1 MRRGISR
8 VFAWCVFLAAMASLF
23 APQTYASFGKIQG
36 IVHDPQHRPI
46 AGATVVL
53 KATTSDYTQT
63 TQTDADGQ
71 FEFSAVTVGD
81 YTVTVS
87 QPGFDGMVQTVTV
100 TSGSAP
106 ILHFQL
112 RLTPVSQTTT
122 VSAPADQASTDSVT
136 PTTLIGRNDIAQ
148 TPGADRSNSLQMI
161 TDYVPGAYYTHDQLH
176 IRGGHQVSWLIDG
189 VPIPNTNIASNLGP
203 QIDPKDID
211 YLEAQR
217 GSYDASLGDRTYGE
231 FNVVPRSGFERD
243 NEAELVTTF
252 GNWYQTNDQ
261 LNFGGHTQKFA
272 YYASINA
279 NRSNL
284 GLQTPI
290 GQVFHDAENGYGGF
304 GTLLYNLD
312 AKDQLRFVAQLR
324 KDYYQIPYDPNPNS
338 DPNTSGLRD
347 GQHETDG
354 FAAFTWVR
362 TINPNMLLTVS
373 PFYHRNTANYR
384 PDPNDVPSAAT
395 DDRTSNY
402 IGGQSTFSA
411 TVARNSIQVGFYGFK
426 QYDREFFHL
435 IFSDKTM
442 QPIAPDIENPSG
454 GQVAVFIDDRFNV
467 TSWLTLIAGMRPT
480 HFVGAPQVN
489 PMANPM
495 DKQVIEDTINPRF
508 GVAFRVPHTQVVFR
522 AFYGHYYQAPPLS
535 SLTGPLLAAI
545 QNGDQLSFTPLH
557 GERDEEHQFGVT
569 IPFRGW
575 TLDADNFQTRA
586 NNFFDHNNIGESNLF
601 IPVTIDGALIRGW
614 ELTLRSPRIWNRGQ
628 FHLAY
633 SNQVANAR
641 GAITGGLICFPPTD
655 PSCIPPPGYTPLDH
669 DQRNTLNLGF
679 NATLPWQSFAS
690 TNVYYGS
697 GFTNG
702 MPDAQFPGSH
712 LPQHTT
718 FDLSVGKHF
727 GERFTASLTA
737 LNVANRHL
745 LIDNSLT
752 FGGFHYNDPR
762 EIYGEIRWRFHY

>member
-1 MRRGISR
+1 MRRF
-8 VFAWCVFLAAMASLF
+8 VFCVCVVQVLLF
-23 APQTYASFGKIQG
+23 ATIAHATIFGKIQG

-46 AGATVVL
+46 AGATVVM
-53 KATTSDYTQT
+53 KSTTSAYSETA
-63 TQTDADGQ
+63 QTDDEGQ
-71 FEFSAVTVGD
+71 FHFAAVTVGD
-81 YTVTVS
+81 YQVTVS
-87 QPGFDGMVQTVTV
+87 LQGFDNAAQNITV

-106 ILHFQL
+106 VLHFQL
-112 RLTPVSQTTT
+112 RLASVSETTI
-122 VSAPADQASTDSVT
+122 VSAQADTASMDSVT
-136 PTTLIGRNDIAQ
+136 PTTLIGRNDVAQ

-161 TDYVPGAYYTHDQLH
+161 TDYVPGAYFTHDQLH

-211 YLEAQR
+211 YLEVER
-217 GSYDASLGDRTYGE
+217 GSYDAGLGDRTYGE

-261 LNFGGHTQKFA
+261 LNFGGHTQRFA
-272 YYASINA
+272 YYASLNA

-304 GTLLYNLD
+304 ATFLYNLD
-312 AKDQLRFVAQLR
+312 ASDQFRLVTQLR
-324 KDYYQIPYDPNPNS
+324 KDYYQIPFDPNPNS
-338 DPNTSGLRD
+338 DFNSSGLRD

-354 FAAFTWVR
+354 FVAFTWVR
-362 TINPNMLLTVS
+362 TINQNMLLTVS

-384 PDPNDVPSAAT
+384 GDPNDAPQAAT
-395 DDRTSNY
+395 DDRTSSY
-402 IGGQSTFSA
+402 VGAQSTFS
-411 TVARNSIQVGFYGFK
+411 VNFARNNIQVGFYGFH
-426 QYDREFFHL
+426 QNDSEFFNL
-435 IFSDKTM
+435 IDNSPSMNPTITDR
-442 QPIAPDIENPSG
+442 ENPSG
-454 GQVAVFIDDRFNV
+454 GQVAAFIDDRFNL
-467 TSWLTLIAGMRPT
+467 TSWLTLIAGIRPT
-480 HFVGAPQVN
+480 HFSGAAQADPTN
-489 PMANPM
+489 
-495 DKQVIEDTINPRF
+495 KQVVEDTINPRF
-508 GVAFRVPHTQVVFR
+508 GVAVRIPHINWVFR

-545 QNGDQLSFTPLH
+545 QSGDQLSFSPLH

-586 NNFFDHNNIGESNLF
+586 NNFFDHNNIGESNIF

-641 GAITGGLICFPPTD
+641 GAITGGLICFPSTD
-655 PSCIPPPGYTPLDH
+655 PSCQPPPGYAPLDH
-669 DQRNTLNLGF
+669 DQRNTLNVGF

-702 MPDAQFPGSH
+702 EFNPPAVTNQY

-727 GERFTASLTA
+727 GERFTASVTA

-762 EIYGEIRWRFHY
+762 EIYAELRWRFHY

>member
-1 MRRGISR
+1 MRRF
-8 VFAWCVFLAAMASLF
+8 VFCVYVVQILLF
-23 APQTYASFGKIQG
+23 ATMAQATIFGKIQG

-46 AGATVVL
+46 AGATVVM
-53 KATTSDYTQT
+53 KSTTSAYSETA
-63 TQTDADGQ
+63 QTDDEGQ
-71 FEFSAVTVGD
+71 FNFSAVTVGD
-81 YTVTVS
+81 YSVTVS
-87 QPGFDGMVQTVTV
+87 LQGFDTSVQNITV

-106 ILHFQL
+106 VLHFQL
-112 RLTPVSQTTT
+112 RLSSVSETT
-122 VSAPADQASTDSVT
+122 VVSAQADTARMDSVT
-136 PTTLIGRNDIAQ
+136 PTTLIGRNDVAQ

-161 TDYVPGAYYTHDQLH
+161 TDYVPGAYFTHDQLH

-211 YLEAQR
+211 YLEVQR
-217 GSYDASLGDRTYGE
+217 GSYDAGLGDRTYGE

-304 GTLLYNLD
+304 ATLLYNLD
-312 AKDQLRFVAQLR
+312 AKDQFRLVTQLR
-324 KDYYQIPYDPNPNS
+324 KDYYQIPFDPNPNS
-338 DPNTSGLRD
+338 DFNSSGLRD

-354 FAAFTWVR
+354 FVAFTWVR
-362 TINPNMLLTVS
+362 TINQNMLLTVS

-384 PDPNDVPSAAT
+384 GDPNDAPQAAT
-395 DDRTSNY
+395 DDRTSSY
-402 IGGQSTFSA
+402 AGAQSTFS
-411 TVARNSIQVGFYGFK
+411 VNFARNNIQVGVYGFH
-426 QYDREFFHL
+426 QNDSEFFNLIDNSPSMNPTITDRE
-435 IFSDKTM
+435 S
-442 QPIAPDIENPSG
+442 PSG
-454 GQVAVFIDDRFNV
+454 GQIAAFIDDRFNV
-467 TSWLTLIAGMRPT
+467 TSWLTLIAGIRPT
-480 HFVGAPQVN
+480 HFSGAAQVD
-489 PMANPM
+489 PMI
-495 DKQVIEDTINPRF
+495 KQVVEDTINPRF
-508 GVAFRVPHTQVVFR
+508 GVAVRIPRINWVFR
-522 AFYGHYYQAPPLS
+522 AFYGRYYQAPPLS

-545 QNGDQLSFTPLH
+545 QSGDQLSFSPLH

-586 NNFFDHNNIGESNLF
+586 NNFFDHNNIGESNIF

-614 ELTLRSPRIWNRGQ
+614 ELTLRSPRVWNRGQ

-655 PSCIPPPGYTPLDH
+655 PGCQPPLGYTPLDH
-669 DQRNTLNLGF
+669 DQRNTLNAGF

-702 MPDAQFPGSH
+702 EFNPPVVTNRY

-727 GERFTASLTA
+727 GERFTASVTA

-762 EIYGEIRWRFHY
+762 EIYAELRWRFHY

>member
-1 MRRGISR
+1 MRRGKSP
-8 VFAWCVFLAAMASLF
+8 VFAWCVFGAVLALLF

-46 AGATVVL
+46 AGATVAL

-290 GQVFHDAENGYGGF
+290 GKVFHDAENGYGGF

-384 PDPNDVPSAAT
+384 GDPNDTPQAAT
-395 DDRTSNY
+395 DDRTSSY
-402 IGGQSTFSA
+402 AGAQSTFS
-411 TVARNSIQVGFYGFK
+411 VNFARNNIQVGFYAFH
-426 QYDREFFHL
+426 QNDSEFF
-435 IFSDKTM
+435 
-442 QPIAPDIENPSG
+442 N
-454 GQVAVFIDDRFNV
+454 
-467 TSWLTLIAGMRPT
+467 
-480 HFVGAPQVN
+480 
-489 PMANPM
+489 
-495 DKQVIEDTINPRF
+495 
-508 GVAFRVPHTQVVFR
+508 
-522 AFYGHYYQAPPLS
+522 
-535 SLTGPLLAAI
+535 
-545 QNGDQLSFTPLH
+545 
-557 GERDEEHQFGVT
+557 
-569 IPFRGW
+569 
-575 TLDADNFQTRA
+575 
-586 NNFFDHNNIGESNLF
+586 
-601 IPVTIDGALIRGW
+601 
-614 ELTLRSPRIWNRGQ
+614 
-628 FHLAY
+628 
-633 SNQVANAR
+633 
-641 GAITGGLICFPPTD
+641 
-655 PSCIPPPGYTPLDH
+655 
-669 DQRNTLNLGF
+669 
-679 NATLPWQSFAS
+679 
-690 TNVYYGS
+690 
-697 GFTNG
+697 
-702 MPDAQFPGSH
+702 
-712 LPQHTT
+712 
-718 FDLSVGKHF
+718 
-727 GERFTASLTA
+727 
-737 LNVANRHL
+737 
-745 LIDNSLT
+745 LIDNSPSMNPT
-752 FGGFHYNDPR
+752 ITDR
-762 EIYGEIRWRFHY
+762 ESP

>member
-1 MRRGISR
+1 MRRF
-8 VFAWCVFLAAMASLF
+8 VFCACIVLASLC
-23 APQTYASFGKIQG
+23 ATIVQATIFGKIQG

-46 AGATVVL
+46 TGATVVL
-53 KATTSDYTQT
+53 KSVTSAFTQT
-63 TQTDADGQ
+63 AQTDAEGQ
-71 FEFSAVTVGD
+71 FNFTAITVGD
-81 YTVTVS
+81 YTITVTD
-87 QPGFDGMVQTVTV
+87 QGFDASMQTVTV

-112 RLTPVSQTTT
+112 QLSSVSQTTI
-122 VSAPADQASTDSVT
+122 VSAQADAATVDSVT
-136 PTTLIGRNDIAQ
+136 PTTLIGRADIAQ
-148 TPGADRSNSLQMI
+148 TPGAGRSNSLAMI
-161 TDYVPGAYYTHDQLH
+161 TDYVPGAYFTHDQLH

-211 YLEAQR
+211 YLEVER

-243 NEAELVTTF
+243 NEAELVTTL

-261 LNFGGHTQKFA
+261 LNFGGHTQRFA

-284 GLQTPI
+284 GLQSPI

-304 GTLLYNLD
+304 GTFFYNLD
-312 AKDQLRFVAQLR
+312 AKDQFRLVTQLR

-338 DPNTSGLRD
+338 TPNSSGLRD

-362 TINPNMLLTVS
+362 TINANMLLTVS
-373 PFYHRNTANYR
+373 PFYHRNTANYGG
-384 PDPNDVPSAAT
+384 DPNDTPSSAT

-411 TVARNSIQVGFYGFK
+411 SVAHNNIQAGVYGFR
-426 QYDREFFHL
+426 QYDTEFFHL

-442 QPIAPDIENPSG
+442 PPIAPDVENPSG
-454 GQVAVFIDDRFNV
+454 GQIAGFIDDRFNV
-467 TSWLTLIAGMRPT
+467 TSWFTLIAGIRPT
-480 HFVGAPQVN
+480 HFSGAAQAD
-489 PMANPM
+489 PMI
-495 DKQVIEDTINPRF
+495 KQVVEDTLNPRF
-508 GVAFRVPHTQVVFR
+508 GAALRIPKINWVFR

-535 SLTGPLLAAI
+535 SLTGPLLTAI
-545 QNGDQLSFTPLH
+545 QNGDQLSFSPLH

-575 TLDADNFQTRA
+575 TLDGDNFQTRA
-586 NNFFDHNNIGESNLF
+586 NNFFDHNNIGESNIF

-614 ELTLRSPRIWNRGQ
+614 ELTLRSPRLWNRGQ

-633 SNQVANAR
+633 SNQVAKAR

-669 DQRNTLNLGF
+669 DQRNTLNVGF

-702 MPDAQFPGSH
+702 QFNGTTVLNQY

-718 FDLSVGKHF
+718 FDVSVGKNF

-762 EIYGEIRWRFHY
+762 EIYAEFRWRFHY